1 MCLGQLP
8 AIRLAGMGDCTVMG
22 VFLWTVIRYFLPWI
36 VRDVGRKLC
45 FLIKFTATVFKAFKY
60 VSSEIKRNNKKEG
73 RCSPSLLNR
82 AGLRSWEQPLL
93 NKTLLSTPHLWIAYL
108 QLDLRHKGTSTPG
121 FLDKGLNKIWKSF
134 GGLGV
139 KLVMVKEGG
148 LRDSWHTEVL
158 ARNTA
163 NSTKNG

>member
-8 AIRLAGMGDCTVMG
+8 AINLTSMGNCTVMG

-36 VRDVGRKLC
+36 VRDVGQRLC
-45 FLIKFTATVFKAFKY
+45 FLIKFTAIVFKAFQY

-73 RCSPSLLNR
+73 CCSSLLNR
-82 AGLRSWEQPLL
+82 ADLRSWEQPLL

-108 QLDLRHKGTSTPG
+108 QLDLRHKGTCMPV
-121 FLDKGLNKIWKSF
+121 FLEKALSKIWKSF
-134 GGLGV
+134 RGLGV

-148 LRDSWHTEVL
+148 LRDSWHTQVL
-158 ARNTA
+158 ACKTA